1 MPPKNK
7 PSADDDSVE
16 TLAALCQVELP
27 YVTTAFEKLV
37 RLFEA
42 QVYQTCERYLRSPA
56 EAEEATQD
64 VFMRVFHNIKK
75 FKGASSFK
83 TWLFRIVANTCA
95 TRYRSLRRMREQHEA
110 YVEAAKLS
118 APEGESFS
126 DRDLEGGPITEALYA
141 LAPSD
146 REILILRHFSELS
159 LNEIAEALRLSLSA
173 AKMRLYR
180 AERRLKTAV
189 GGSIYQE

>member
-64 VFMRVFHNIKK
+64 VFMRVFRNIKK

-95 TRYRSLRRMREQHEA
+95 TRYRSMRRMRERHEA

-118 APEGESFS
+118 TPEGESFS

-141 LAPSD
+141 LAPPD
-146 REILILRHFSELS
+146 REVLILRHFSELN
-159 LNEIAEALRLSLSA
+159 LNEIAEALQLSLSA

-180 AERRLKTAV
+180 AERRLKNAI
-189 GGSIYQE
+189 GDSIYQQ